1 VQRTSGWVAIGF
13 GIFMGIGVL
22 AQASSRHGI
31 GALLFGFAVFCVIPV
46 AFGALLLKGSGK
58 RRPR

>member
-1 VQRTSGWVAIGF
+1 VRKTGGYVAIGF

-46 AFGALLLKGSGK
+46 AFGALLLRASGHA
-58 RRPR
+58 R

>member
-1 VQRTSGWVAIGF
+1 VRKTGGYVAIGF

-31 GALLFGFAVFCVIPV
+31 GALLFAVAVFCVIPV
-46 AFGALLLKGSGK
+46 AVGALLLWGS
-58 RRPR
+58 